1 MTKDY
6 LIITLL
12 EFKNNVWQEVDTW
25 IFNDNYDIV
34 DFDLISKTRYGILNT
49 KYKNLITAGNL
60 GKEHLREVYKNKY
73 FFKKDLVK
81 IDIHNLLDKII
92 KIWN

>member
-60 GKEHLREVYKNKY
+60 GKEHLQEVYKNKY

-81 IDIHNLLDKII
+81 IDIQNLLDKII